1 MALNSLIRK
10 IDLKAN
16 CDLSSYRMDVHN
28 YEGFAETNSLFF
40 NKRLHSWF
48 TRGSSSDE
56 GVAGLKFVAEGYY
69 FKVYRGTVTASN
81 YIGMVSRYYTKL
93 EDWDGNVTNPVIVKN
108 PFLAGG
114 EAKYFQP
121 GAGALKDRTIGEVS
135 DHYVRKL
142 SNGYYTDTHYYPGGW
157 QTVLYDNNGE
167 SVYNFLSQFKDGFP
181 YYASQDETFFID
193 ISQEWT
199 YPEEESSSR
208 PTCKV
213 RGTVALRLNAN
224 DILFVS
230 ANGKEARI
238 YNINTGR
245 TRYDALTVAVDLTR
259 YATYSGE
266 SDIQRSYTLTSRNKD
281 ELARLK
287 SEVEIFLERS
297 MYGADRTI
305 KGLFSVGIQVFN
317 GSVFIRGS
325 VKGEVFGEWNN
336 LLSDTGRIQTK
347 RNSEI
352 TKDTSALLG
361 NENPLLY
368 LTENGREL
376 KTGAEKITLT
386 IEQEPTPGY
395 EQSIF
400 LYKEEFSTTVTN
412 YSFLVEAHNYSVKA
426 GDFAIN
432 YVNNVPESIGY
443 KYHKLMYLEGKE
455 ENGVAVEIKQV
466 ETNTIYFQKGSQYY
480 KIRRAYANDWQEMCV
495 NVGNIY
501 LVFLT
506 EGYLN
511 ALYIPGV
518 RWFCSCDDWNN
529 RIIWRV
535 QNENI
540 LYTLQNSRIG
550 QHWQNANYPETVSA
564 QYGSI
569 PTRCVA
575 AGLNVSPYASSATW
589 DGESY
594 VYDEN
599 GQVVDT
605 YGWSYGHSLDGYY
618 YPVSYSVDVGS
629 MTPCFWDDYTAPPES
644 GINYTVFMANMA
656 GGSLGALTKVG
667 YMNYGGFVADT
678 GAEAFVDPQPTYYQ
692 DNPPLLGTTYTVFTS
707 TSIVNIDSVSYYLMQ
722 NVNMSNIVL
731 LYQTNDIAS
740 ISESDKQFV
749 INGSVYTYRHQAQRI
764 VDSNNRWVCDTHL
777 FHYIGFSSHYAY
789 FYCDFDKALYA
800 FNGDNTMTR
809 LATIEKYTL
818 RYSTDGANS
827 QVDALNIPSIDLV
840 VLNLG
845 VAAGVIYGDQV
856 AIIQTGNITSWS
868 IDNNRGFIKING
880 VYYSLIYE
888 NVAANYSGIVN
899 TLPVNIET
907 EFYGDSEGE
916 TNVINDCV
924 YLTLANIANQNSGKL
939 KIKAVVLQN
948 GKTKE
953 TEEKEFFLKPED
965 FDNNMTL
972 IKYQPAMQEAKGFK
986 LKISSDFEIA
996 ELKIGTSQGALNQ
1009 TTKRI

>member
-56 GVAGLKFVAEGYY
+56 GVADLRFVAEGDY
-69 FKVYRGTVTASN
+69 FKVYRGTVTPSN
-81 YIGMVSRYYTKL
+81 YIGQVSRYYTKL
-93 EDWDGNVTNPVIVKN
+93 EDWDGNVTSPTIVEN
-108 PFLAGG
+108 PFPAENHPRFYKKGV
-114 EAKYFQP
+114 
-121 GAGALKDRTIGEVS
+121 ALKDGYLGTALDTYIRQLPG
-135 DHYVRKL
+135 
-142 SNGYYTDTHYYPGGW
+142 GYYTVCKYNNGLWTTSLYAPDGSLITAIDNSSRLEPYFATASKTFTCDFYEDLGTNQHLQGKATLTLYAGDVLFINDVSTAAYIINVYSGSTASDRLWIKAEGNLIFPTSTGGLINLHAEAEKRSVDRFQMSFLAVQADFPQAYGSMGAYLAYYVHVQVLNGNIYFKGSFITHSVNLGGQSVYHSYSVTFENDTKIQSKDYDFQAYGQAERKVLSKNAENGNEDV
-157 QTVLYDNNGE
+157 QLSLYDTKTISISGPH
-167 SVYNFLSQFKDGFP
+167 YN
-181 YYASQDETFFID
+181 
-193 ISQEWT
+193 
-199 YPEEESSSR
+199 
-208 PTCKV
+208 
-213 RGTVALRLNAN
+213 
-224 DILFVS
+224 
-230 ANGKEARI
+230 
-238 YNINTGR
+238 
-245 TRYDALTVAVDLTR
+245 
-259 YATYSGE
+259 
-266 SDIQRSYTLTSRNKD
+266 
-281 ELARLK
+281 
-287 SEVEIFLERS
+287 EI
-297 MYGADRTI
+297 AI
-305 KGLFSVGIQVFN
+305 
-317 GSVFIRGS
+317 
-325 VKGEVFGEWNN
+325 VK
-336 LLSDTGRIQTK
+336 
-347 RNSEI
+347 
-352 TKDTSALLG
+352 
-361 NENPLLY
+361 
-368 LTENGREL
+368 
-376 KTGAEKITLT
+376 KI
-386 IEQEPTPGY
+386 
-395 EQSIF
+395 
-400 LYKEEFSTTVTN
+400 TN

-529 RIIWRV
+529 RIIWRA

-707 TSIVNIDSVSYYLMQ
+707 TSIVNIDSVSYYLLQ